1 MAVDVLVNS
10 KPVRVRLAEIDA
22 PERRQAYGLRAKQ
35 ALSDLVFQ
43 LIVTVR
49 ESAPDTRWGRVV
61 GTLKVDGR
69 DVNQVMV
76 AAGMAWVYRKYVV
89 RWVLLDV
96 EAEARAARRGLWADA
111 QAEPPWE
118 WRRLPHGGSEAR
130 IAQRCARVR
139 G

>member
-118 WRRLPHGGSEAR
+118 WRRVRRGGS
-130 IAQRCARVR
+130 
-139 G
+139 